1 MLSESSTE
9 TTAKSIISS
18 YEIRIKSIGSIFDT
32 THELLQGFKDS
43 FLDNKQDREKSI
55 SQLREN
61 LAKNESL
68 RRNDFDSMMK
78 DILIMQDKREKEVWG
93 MLNGYLDG
101 QKEMSQTLGKNF
113 EEFKDSMIAG
123 DSRRLEEFKDT
134 MKSILDRQSERKEE
148 VVAKLKEFQKER
160 EEMSVELKTLFEGGR
175 NIRIAD
181 VKSMIK
187 KFKNQE
193 KERLILQ
200 KDRKAEISK
209 KLDDFRKERLEA
221 AMYWKN
227 SDKKI
232 AKTEKIPAGTTGL

>member
-1 MLSESSTE
+1 
-9 TTAKSIISS
+9 
-18 YEIRIKSIGSIFDT
+18 
-32 THELLQGFKDS
+32 
-43 FLDNKQDREKSI
+43 
-55 SQLREN
+55 
-61 LAKNESL
+61 
-68 RRNDFDSMMK
+68 
-78 DILIMQDKREKEVWG
+78 
-93 MLNGYLDG
+93 
-101 QKEMSQTLGKNF
+101 
-113 EEFKDSMIAG
+113 
-123 DSRRLEEFKDT
+123 

>member
-1 MLSESSTE
+1 MLLENSTE
-9 TTAKSIISS
+9 TTAKNIISS

-32 THELLQGFKDS
+32 THELLQSFKDS
-43 FLDNKQDREKSI
+43 FLDSKQDREKSI

-78 DILIMQDKREKEVWG
+78 DILIMQDRREKEVWG

-134 MKSILDRQSERKEE
+134 MKNIMDRQTERKEE
-148 VVAKLKEFQKER
+148 VVAKLKEFQRER

-187 KFKNQE
+187 RFKKQE
-193 KERLILQ
+193 NERLTLQ
-200 KDRKAEISK
+200 KDRKAGISK
-209 KLDDFRKERLEA
+209 KLSDFRKERLEA

-227 SDKKI
+227 SEKKI
-232 AKTEKIPAGTTGL
+232 AKTRRKPADTTGL